1 MRDVKPAAA
10 ALNTVLRIVHMGAT
24 QIENVITCRENVFA
38 NQPCAENS
46 LGTRLRLGSH
56 NAMMGS
62 LVPRP
67 FFATLSVVK
76 DGLGTRLVDGYGCG
90 LGLGEFF

>member
-46 LGTRLRLGSH
+46 LGTRL
-56 NAMMGS
+56 
-62 LVPRP
+62 
-67 FFATLSVVK
+67 
-76 DGLGTRLVDGYGCG
+76 VDGYGCG